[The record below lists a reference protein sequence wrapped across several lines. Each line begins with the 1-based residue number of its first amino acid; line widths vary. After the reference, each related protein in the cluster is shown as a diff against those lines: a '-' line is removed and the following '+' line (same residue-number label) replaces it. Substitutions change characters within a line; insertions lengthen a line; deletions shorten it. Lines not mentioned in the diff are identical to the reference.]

1 MTKRPTDRQTY
12 RPTERPSNKS
22 DYKRHTY
29 LQTNEKTVLKS
40 CHSLKISSSFYLLP
54 HTHTHKHTHTS
65 LYTNK
70 QRKLHGSRISL
81 LPHSLLPTF
90 VVPTLASQASDPR
103 QPSTHFYTPTVLLAG
118 WLAACLRHCLTYIQ
132 IHNKAVDRPTNER
145 QRRRWRW
152 AKQSQLYSIY
162 PSIQPTRQAAS
173 TATPRPALPG
183 CACNEGNKPLC

>member
-22 DYKRHTY
+22 DYKRHTF

-118 WLAACLRHCLTYIQ
+118 CLPATLPYLHPDTQQSC
-132 IHNKAVDRPTNER
+132 RPTNEQTTTTMALSKAVR
-145 QRRRWRW
+145 
-152 AKQSQLYSIY
+152 ALLHLSIH
-162 PSIQPTRQAAS
+162 PTN
-173 TATPRPALPG
+173 PPG
-183 CACNEGNKPLC
+183 S